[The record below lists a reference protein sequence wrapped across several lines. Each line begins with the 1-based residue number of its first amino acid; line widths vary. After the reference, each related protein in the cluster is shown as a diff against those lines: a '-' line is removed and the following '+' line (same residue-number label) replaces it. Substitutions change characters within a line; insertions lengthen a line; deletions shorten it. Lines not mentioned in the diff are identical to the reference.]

1 MPDDPTV
8 SPQVA
13 WVEQPAQMA
22 RIRRLAA
29 VLQRTGCR
37 SDGREQQP
45 GDMPAGRA
53 AHSPPPDTEDTA
65 AAGVPTL
72 SREEDDDEPPPP
84 EDVSPGVGEQGY
96 EVFHAFRGSPRYQ
109 SPTNSPPKLGAGSPG
124 GGGGGGGGGQNLGAQ
139 MAQADE
145 PQAEEQPLPTALLA
159 ALPATEE
166 PGPGRV
172 PEPGAEPELGAGAE
186 VEPEAEAEAKPEV

>member
-124 GGGGGGGGGQNLGAQ
+124 GGGGGGGQNLGAQ